1 VVGKA
6 AENRAQ
12 PDIRIVLNRYSTT
25 TLIVLLMMLASA
37 CSTGGQAS
45 MLTPTPTERADVQAV
60 DIHPTLSP
68 GVTDFRLPDA
78 ISGDKVSLSETLETK
93 HVVLVFYRAFW

>member
-1 VVGKA
+1 MVGLVL
-6 AENRAQ
+6 
-12 PDIRIVLNRYSTT
+12 PGFGSVLNRYSIT
-25 TLIVLLMMLASA
+25 TLLVLLLMLVSA

-45 MLTPTPTERADVQAV
+45 MLTPTPTAPTQV
-60 DIHPTLSP
+60 DGTDLMHST

-78 ISGDKVSLSETLETK
+78 ISGGEVSLSETLESQ